1 MRILIIAPKVSKPY
15 GGPSTVAYNTL
26 KGFIKINKELERED
40 IEITFLS
47 INDKIKSKKL
57 TDNIKIVGTKRLP
70 PVTFTGELQA
80 LLTARKLEKP
90 DIVHSHNLYETLP
103 WILKKVPTIFTLHG
117 IVWKEKMFKK
127 SLYAKLWYYLYE
139 KRLRAYHK
147 KFTKF
152 VAISPYVLEELNS
165 KGFDTSK
172 AVVIEN
178 PVSEEFFKVEKREEP
193 VILYPATLIPLKNQ
207 LGFLKA
213 ISILEKEL
221 KDYRIIFAGGP
232 KDKNYEIKLRSL
244 AKETNLNV
252 EFAGKVPYEKML
264 ELYSRASIIALTSFQ
279 ETTPMAVAEAMATGT
294 PVIASRVGGIPYMI
308 EDGETGF
315 LVDPN
320 NPKEIAEKLVTLLS
334 DKHLRSKM
342 GREGKKVAEERWKDE
357 VIARKLL
364 EMYFSAIEQDKN
376 TKR

>member
-1 MRILIIAPKVSKPY
+1 MKILAIAPNISRPY
-15 GGPSTVAYNTL
+15 LGPAAVVHNTL

-47 INDKIKSKKL
+47 INDEIKSKKL
-57 TDNIKIVGTKRLP
+57 TDNINIIGTKRFP
-70 PVTFTGELQA
+70 PVTFTGEIQA
-80 LLTARKLEKP
+80 LFVSRKLEKP
-90 DIVHSHNLYETLP
+90 DLVHSHDLYEIFP
-103 WILKKVPTIFTLHG
+103 WILKKIPTIFTLHG
-117 IVWKEKMFKK
+117 IVWKEKMFTK
-127 SLYAKLWYYLYE
+127 SLYAKIWYYLYE
-139 KRLRAYHK
+139 KRLRSYHK

-152 VAISPYVLEELNS
+152 VAISPYVLEELKS

-178 PVSEEFFKVEKREEP
+178 PVSEEFFNVEKREEP
-193 VILYPATLIPLKNQ
+193 VILYPATLRPLKNQ

-213 ISILEKEL
+213 ISALEKEL
-221 KDYRIIFAGGP
+221 EDYRIIFAGGP

-264 ELYSRASIIALTSFQ
+264 ELYSKASIVALTSFE
-279 ETTPMAVAEAMATGT
+279 ETFGMVIAEAMATGT

-320 NPKEIAEKLVTLLS
+320 NPKDIAEKLVTLVS

-342 GREGKKVAEERWKDE
+342 GRGGKKLAEERWKDE
-357 VIARKLL
+357 IIARKLL
-364 EMYFSAIEQDKN
+364 NLYLTSAN
-376 TKR
+376 L

>member
-1 MRILIIAPKVSKPY
+1 MKILTVAPKVSKPY

-47 INDKIKSKKL
+47 INDEIKSKKL
-57 TDNIKIVGTKRLP
+57 TDNINIIGTKRLP
-70 PVTFTGELQA
+70 PVSFTGELQA
-80 LLTARKLEKP
+80 RITARKLEKP
-90 DIVHSHNLYETLP
+90 DIVHSHDLYEIFP

-127 SLYAKLWYYLYE
+127 SLYAKIWYYLYE

-178 PVSEEFFKVEKREEP
+178 PVSEEFFNVEKREEP
-193 VILYPATLIPLKNQ
+193 VILYPATLIPRKNQ
-207 LGFLKA
+207 LGFLRA
-213 ISILEKEL
+213 ASTIKEEL
-221 KDYRIIFAGGP
+221 RDYKIIFTASG
-232 KDKNYEIKLRSL
+232 DKSYEMELRKLAEKS
-244 AKETNLNV
+244 NLNV
-252 EFAGKVPYEKML
+252 EFTGKVPYEKML

-279 ETTPMAVAEAMATGT
+279 ETTPMAVAEAMAAGT
-294 PVIASRVGGIPYMI
+294 PVIASKVGGIPYMI

-320 NPKEIAEKLVTLLS
+320 NPKDIAEKLVTLLS

-342 GREGKKVAEERWKDE
+342 GKEGKKLAEERWKDE